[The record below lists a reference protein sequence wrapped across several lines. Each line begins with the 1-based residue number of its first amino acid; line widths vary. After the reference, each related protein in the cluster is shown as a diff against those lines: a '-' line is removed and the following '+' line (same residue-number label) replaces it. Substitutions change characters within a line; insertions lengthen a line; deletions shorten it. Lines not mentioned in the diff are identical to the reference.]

1 MSDETNEPKE
11 SRTPKFDGKPP
22 APTFERATAKLTI
35 GSADKGE
42 EKNTVTA
49 QYNPQEL
56 QIDQNVPWKKPDA
69 ANQTGSQKAPKG
81 GDDPIALEFTG
92 AEGRTMT
99 VELLFDAAE
108 KGGPRTVV
116 ITDQIAILET
126 LARVRDPKSKEENF
140 RRPHQCVVTWGK
152 KGLPSFQ
159 CVIESLSTKYLMFDR
174 DGTPLRA
181 KCTVKLKEAHALD
194 KPLPDKKK
202 K

>member
-1 MSDETNEPKE
+1 MKE
-11 SRTPKFDGKPP
+11 KPEDRKPTFDPAKPP
-22 APTFERATAKLTI
+22 APTFERATARLTI
-35 GSADKGE
+35 GSTDE
-42 EKNTVTA
+42 NDEDHTVTA

-99 VELLFDAAE
+99 VELLFDGAE
-108 KGGPRTVV
+108 GDKSPRYVNV
-116 ITDQIAILET
+116 QKQIAILET
-126 LARVRDPKSKEENF
+126 LARVRDPKSTKENE
-140 RRPHQCVVTWGK
+140 RRPHQCVVAWGSN
-152 KGLPSFQ
+152 GLPSFK

-181 KCTVKLKEAHALD
+181 KCTVKLKEAHAVD
-194 KPLPDKKK
+194 KKAADKKK